1 MKQAQVRSKGFD
13 ALETLQ
19 MKNRIKELE
28 YDNAELVKSN
38 NELRERCKKLA
49 SKPPKYWFKGY
60 RPTRKRYNCKTVME
74 YLYSLLV

>member
-1 MKQAQVRSKGFD
+1 MNQAVRNKAFD

-49 SKPPKYWFKGY
+49 SKPPEWPKGY
-60 RPTRKRYNCKTVME
+60 RPTRKKYTAR
-74 YLYSLLV
+74 S

>member
-1 MKQAQVRSKGFD
+1 MKQDVRSKGFD

-49 SKPPKYWFKGY
+49 SKPP
-60 RPTRKRYNCKTVME
+60 E
-74 YLYSLLV
+74 

>member
-1 MKQAQVRSKGFD
+1 MNQAVRNKAFD

-49 SKPPKYWFKGY
+49 SKPPEWPKGY
-60 RPTRKRYNCKTVME
+60 RPTRKKYTAR
-74 YLYSLLV
+74 

>member
-1 MKQAQVRSKGFD
+1 MNQAVKNKGFD

-19 MKNRIKELE
+19 MKNRIKTLE

-49 SKPPKYWFKGY
+49 SKPPEWPKGY
-60 RPTRKRYNCKTVME
+60 RPTRKKYTAR
-74 YLYSLLV
+74 

>member
-1 MKQAQVRSKGFD
+1 MKQAVRSKGFD

-49 SKPPKYWFKGY
+49 SKPPEGPKGY
-60 RPTRKRYNCKTVME
+60 RPTRKKYTAR
-74 YLYSLLV
+74 